1 MYRAVEL
8 DDILVQA
15 LTRKARL
22 KMLRLMRQAE
32 EHYLEQ
38 LRLPPSMQKYA
49 SPTEVATAMLSEE
62 FRCAFLQCKSGSTAS
77 KLFP

>member
-1 MYRAVEL
+1 MEL

-22 KMLRLMRQAE
+22 KMLRLMRKAE
-32 EHYLEQ
+32 EQFLDQ
-38 LRLPPSMQKYA
+38 SRLPAAQHKYA

-62 FRCAFLQCKSGSTAS
+62 FRCAFQQCKGGSTAS
-77 KLFP
+77 ARLFP

>member
-1 MYRAVEL
+1 MCRAVEL

-15 LTRKARL
+15 MTRKARL
-22 KMLRLMRQAE
+22 KMLRLMRKAE
-32 EHYLEQ
+32 EQYLEQ
-38 LRLPPSMQKYA
+38 ARLPPAQQKYF

-62 FRCAFLQCKSGSTAS
+62 FRCAFQQCKTGSTAS